1 MALRSAHR
9 RLAWWLALVVV
20 VAAVASAV
28 GVLTEAGPAVSVGFI
43 LVSLWIGAALSAVG
57 GLLLRARTGGLLGPI
72 LLIGGASLVAE
83 FGLRTYAYIGQLDGS
98 AQPRHALAGWLGL
111 ALDPIFFPALLI
123 MILLLFP
130 DGRTGSRLSRVVMVV
145 VVVAVAVEVVALA
158 IRSGPL
164 EDASFGY
171 QIPWRGLVPSDGLV
185 AGLPERINDVLVFVL
200 LGCAIW
206 FVVRFVR
213 ARGTT
218 RQQFKPLLIVV
229 GVMAAGLLIQSFDAT
244 RQLGVVT
251 LVASVTIGLPV
262 ALAVA
267 VLRYRLWDL
276 DRAIVATLVYGAL
289 AIGVIGVYVA
299 VVVGISAL
307 IGRAEPPLALSIAA
321 TALVALGFA
330 PAREALTR
338 QARRLVYGKRASPY
352 ETLTA
357 LPHQLADAPDV
368 DVVLPRIAEALRAGL
383 GLSAARVRVL
393 LGEDATLTSWSPP
406 EASVETRTC
415 TSSRYASS
423 GGWWAMSRWSSRPID
438 LSAAPMNGCS
448 PISRPRPVLRCTEW
462 P

>member
-1 MALRSAHR
+1 
-9 RLAWWLALVVV
+9 
-20 VAAVASAV
+20 
-28 GVLTEAGPAVSVGFI
+28 
-43 LVSLWIGAALSAVG
+43 
-57 GLLLRARTGGLLGPI
+57 
-72 LLIGGASLVAE
+72 
-83 FGLRTYAYIGQLDGS
+83 
-98 AQPRHALAGWLGL
+98 
-111 ALDPIFFPALLI
+111 
-123 MILLLFP
+123 
-130 DGRTGSRLSRVVMVV
+130 
-145 VVVAVAVEVVALA
+145 
-158 IRSGPL
+158 
-164 EDASFGY
+164 
-171 QIPWRGLVPSDGLV
+171 
-185 AGLPERINDVLVFVL
+185 
-200 LGCAIW
+200 
-206 FVVRFVR
+206 
-213 ARGTT
+213 
-218 RQQFKPLLIVV
+218 
-229 GVMAAGLLIQSFDAT
+229 MAAGLLIQSFDAT

-338 QARRLVYGKRASPY
+338 RARRLVYGKRASPY

-393 LGEDATLTSWSPP
+393 GEDATLTSWSPP
-406 EASVETRTC
+406 EASVENPDLHVVEVRQLGRVVGDVAVVQPADRSLGRTDERLLADLAAQAGPALHGVAL
-415 TSSRYASS
+415 TAQLRARIDQVTVQSEQLRASRERLATATIEERRRLERDIHD
-423 GGWWAMSRWSSRPID
+423 GAQQQLVALAVHLAEIEDTARLTELPAVRRELDACID
-438 LSAAPMNGCS
+438 ALREFARGVYP
-448 PISRPRPVLRCTEW
+448 PVLIARGLVPALRARIRTLAADVQLIDEGVDDHRFGERIEVAVYFCCLEALQNIAKHAPASTARISLRLDSDVLIFEIADDG
-462 P
+462 PGFDVDLAPVSGSGLIGMADRIGAAGGELKIISSPGTGTVIRGRLPLER